1 MPVRCLTPIN
11 FVENSR
17 QAYTDAFMDAYID
30 AVYGQT
36 PPRRYRSIA
45 SKGFI
50 IDEARKPGIKYSV
63 VMSKPDGAYKVNNSR
78 QYTLNDIRDIMNE
91 INFTYRRFS

>member
-17 QAYTDAFMDAYID
+17 QAYID
-30 AVYGQT
+30 AVYGQI
-36 PPRRYRSIA
+36 PSQGYRSIA
-45 SKGFI
+45 SKVFI
-50 IDEARKPGIKYSV
+50 RDEARKPGIKYSV

-78 QYTLNDIRDIMNE
+78 QHTLNAIRDIMDE
-91 INFTYRRFS
+91 INFTYRRFN